1 MAEALLIHRLT
12 QADVHGVGVMSGGFL
27 PGGTPVAD
35 EVIDVMRGRG
45 IGIESH
51 LSHEVTEADLVEAD
65 LVLAMARQHVREA
78 VMTDPGCFPRTFTL
92 KELVRRADENGGP
105 ADGETFEA
113 WLARLNVGRTPT
125 QHLGSS
131 ELDDVADP
139 VGRPRRIFKRTAN
152 ELDDLLDRLGVH
164 LRWWE
169 PQS

>member
-1 MAEALLIHRLT
+1 
-12 QADVHGVGVMSGGFL
+12 
-27 PGGTPVAD
+27 
-35 EVIDVMRGRG
+35 MRARG

-51 LSHEVTEADLVEAD
+51 LSHEVTKEDLTGADLV
-65 LVLAMARQHVREA
+65 VAMARQHVREA
-78 VMTDPGCFPRTFTL
+78 VMVEPECFPRSFTL

-105 ADGETFEA
+105 SEGESLEG

-131 ELDDVADP
+131 DLDDIADP
-139 VGRPRRIFKRTAN
+139 VGRPRRVFKRTAK

-169 PQS
+169 PQP